1 MAQPSPHRM
10 RRRAI
15 GAALT
20 ALVVAVAIGATAC
33 GSGSAS
39 AAASSTGSASGNA
52 SGGGG
57 KLTLVAYST
66 PQSAYD
72 AIIPLWQKTGGG
84 AGTSFAESYG
94 ASGDQSRAVAT
105 GLPADVVNF
114 ATGSD
119 MARLVKAGL
128 VSPSWDS
135 NTYKGIVT
143 DSLVVFVV
151 RKGNPKNIQ
160 TWADLTRPGVSVL
173 TPNPITSGGARWN
186 ILAAYGAQLEQGK
199 TPAAA
204 QAYLKTLFQHV
215 TVQDKSARQALTTFH
230 NGQGDVLLD
239 YESEA
244 VFAQQH
250 GVQISYVIPPQTIL
264 IQTPAA
270 VTTNSHNATAA
281 NNFLNYLWTPQAQTV
296 LAQHGFRPVVPSV
309 AKAFAALFPQPQKVF
324 TIRLFG
330 GWSAANT
337 TFFDPTTGIV
347 IKAQQ

>member
-1 MAQPSPHRM
+1 MAEAPSSRR

-20 ALVVAVAIGATAC
+20 ALVVAVAVGATAC
-33 GSGSAS
+33 GSSSSGTTTTGAHSTTAGAS
-39 AAASSTGSASGNA
+39 T
-52 SGGGG
+52 GG

-72 AIIPLWQKTGGG
+72 AIIPLWQKTPAG

-94 ASGDQSRAVAT
+94 ASGDQSRAVAA

-119 MARLVKAGL
+119 MTRLVKAGL
-128 VSPSWDS
+128 VSTSWNA

-143 DSLVVFVV
+143 DSVVVFIV
-151 RKGNPKNIQ
+151 RKGNPKHIE
-160 TWADLTRPGVSVL
+160 TWADLTKPGVTVL
-173 TPNPITSGGARWN
+173 TPNPISSGGARWN
-186 ILAAYGAQLEQGK
+186 VLAAYGAQLEQGK
-199 TPAAA
+199 TPAEA
-204 QAYLKTLFQHV
+204 QAYLKTLFQHI
-215 TVQDKSARQALTTFH
+215 TVQDKSARQALTTFQ

-244 VFAQQH
+244 IFAQQH

-270 VTTNSHNATAA
+270 VTTNSHNASGAA
-281 NNFLNYLWTPQAQTV
+281 NFLNYLWTPQAQTV
-296 LAQHGFRPVVPSV
+296 FAQHGFRPVVPSV
-309 AKAFAALFPQPQKVF
+309 AATFATTYPQPQHLF
-324 TIRLFG
+324 TIKLFG

-337 TFFDPTTGIV
+337 TFFDPTKGIV
-347 IKAQQ
+347 VKVQH

>member
-1 MAQPSPHRM
+1 MAQVSTHPR
-10 RRRAI
+10 RRRAV

-20 ALVVAVAIGATAC
+20 GAVLAVAVGATAC
-33 GSGSAS
+33 GSSSSSGTAPKTADP
-39 AAASSTGSASGNA
+39 AA
-52 SGGGG
+52 GGG

-72 AIIPLWQKTGGG
+72 AIIPLWQKTAAG
-84 AGTSFAESYG
+84 AGTSVAESYG
-94 ASGDQSRAVAT
+94 ASGDQSRAVEA

-119 MARLVKAGL
+119 MTRLVKAGL
-128 VSPSWDS
+128 VSANWDT

-143 DSLVVFVV
+143 DSVVVFIV
-151 RKGNPKNIQ
+151 RTGNPKHIQ
-160 TWADLTRPGVSVL
+160 TWADLTKPGVTVL

-186 ILAAYGAQLEQGK
+186 VLAAYGAQLELGK
-199 TPAAA
+199 TPAEA
-204 QAYLKTLFQHV
+204 QAYLKALFQHV
-215 TVQDKSARQALTTFH
+215 TVQDKSARQALTTFQ

-250 GVQISYVIPPQTIL
+250 GVPISYVIPPQTIL

-270 VTTNSHNATAA
+270 VTTETHNPSGAA
-281 NNFLNYLWTPQAQTV
+281 SFLNYLWSTPAQTV
-296 LAQHGFRPVVPSV
+296 FAQHGFRPVVPSV
-309 AKAFAALFPQPQKVF
+309 AKAFAASFPQPQTLF
-324 TIRLFG
+324 TIKLFG

-337 TFFDPTTGIV
+337 TFFDPTKGIV
-347 IKAQQ
+347 IKVQQ